1 MSANG
6 IFSPPANPNDG
17 DGYTFGN
24 LVWRYEADNG
34 VWNIVDGA
42 LVGSQGPKGDKGDQ
56 GIQGTAGATGATG
69 NPFGFKYTFTTSDPP
84 GSGQIYYQYPGTS
97 TSTIRINAN
106 TSDGKNQFGIFS
118 QFASAAIWIVS
129 TNNPNAY
136 WFGQA
141 GVVTPAGDNSYITV
155 TPVGAFTGSSPF
167 TNGEQIN
174 LVYALRG
181 QAGSNGTVG
190 AVGATGSTGTTGPTG
205 PIGGTSGQLI
215 YNWNGAASGN
225 ANFTINPPNNTI
237 VVGGATA
244 TTFTLSNRSEVAGG
258 AFSNSQELMDLIIN
272 TGTNSITISPGANV
286 QRFRV
291 TPTNTYTV
299 NVSSSGWE
307 ETAYRTNYLGCQTIT
322 ALIQCMNGKTGQFAS
337 DIYVDKGVTGDG
349 NQGNAPVLSGV
360 TGGVDI
366 VTVMRY
372 SNGSTSVKIGFH
384 VAKGMTGS
392 NLAF

>member
-42 LVGSQGPKGDKGDQ
+42 LVGSQGPKGDNGDQ

-69 NPFGFKYTFTTSDPP
+69 NPYGFKYTFTTSDPP
-84 GSGQIYYQYPGTS
+84 GAGQIYYQYPGNSS
-97 TSTIRINAN
+97 TTIRVNMT
-106 TSDGKNQFGIFS
+106 TSDGSNVYGIYS
-118 QFASAAIWIVS
+118 TLTNASVWIISS
-129 TNNPNAY
+129 TNPNAY
-136 WFGQA
+136 WFGQVA
-141 GVVTPAGDNSYITV
+141 TVTPSGDNSYITII
-155 TPVGAFTGSSPF
+155 PAGAITGSSPF
-167 TNGEQIN
+167 TSNEQIN
-174 LVYALRG
+174 LVYALKG
-181 QAGSNGTVG
+181 AAGSNGGVG
-190 AVGATGSTGTTGPTG
+190 VAGPTGSTGATG
-205 PIGGTSGQLI
+205 PIGGTSGQI
-215 YNWNGAASGN
+215 NFNWNGAASGD

-237 VVGGATA
+237 VIGGATA
-244 TTFTLSNRSEVAGG
+244 TTLAISNRSEVAGG
-258 AFSNSQELMDLIIN
+258 AFSNSQELMDNFIN
-272 TGTNSITISPGANV
+272 TGTNSITISAGANI

-307 ETAYRTNYLGCQTIT
+307 ETAYRTDYLGCQTIT

-372 SNGSTSVKIGFH
+372 SNGSTAVKIGFH

-392 NLAF
+392 GLAF